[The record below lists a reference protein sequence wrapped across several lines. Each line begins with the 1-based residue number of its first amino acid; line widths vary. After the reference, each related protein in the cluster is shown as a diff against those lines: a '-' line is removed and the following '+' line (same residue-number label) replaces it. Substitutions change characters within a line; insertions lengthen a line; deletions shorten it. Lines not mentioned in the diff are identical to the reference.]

1 MSKAKPRK
9 KAEPGSVTSLPGGR
23 TAETVYEADPDCRP
37 VVHHRVVDSLDRML
51 RAGTI
56 DQGMHEAARDFQAA
70 FSLAGLETLRAMP
83 LIRVFS
89 SSRPDSAITDRQIQA
104 RKRVHRAIEAVGGMG
119 SPGGSAVWF
128 VVGLGQSIRE
138 WALRQGWGGRTIEQ
152 KQALGILV
160 ASLGMLASPSV
171 HGRTTRGEGGY
182 PQFCR

>member
-1 MSKAKPRK
+1 MSKSKPRK
-9 KAEPGSVTSLPGGR
+9 KAEPGSIVSLPGDR
-23 TAETVYEADPDCRP
+23 KAETVYEADPDCRP

-104 RKRVHRAIEAVGGMG
+104 RKRVHRAIDAVGGMG

-138 WALRQGWGGRTIEQ
+138 WALRQGWGGRKIE
-152 KQALGILV
+152 KNQAQGILV
-160 ASLGMLASPSV
+160 ASLGMLANY
-171 HGRTTRGEGGY
+171 HGHARPR
-182 PQFCR
+182 

>member
-1 MSKAKPRK
+1 MSKSKPRK
-9 KAEPGSVTSLPGGR
+9 KAEPGSITPLPGGR

-83 LIRVFS
+83 LIRAS
-89 SSRPDSAITDRQIQA
+89 DSSRPVSALSDRQIQA
-104 RKRVHRAIEAVGGMG
+104 RTRVHRAIDAVGGMG

-128 VVGLGQSIRE
+128 VVGIGHTVRE
-138 WALRQGWGGRTIEQ
+138 WALRQGWGGRSMSPDEARG
-152 KQALGILV
+152 ALV
-160 ASLGMLASPSV
+160 TALAV
-171 HGRTTRGEGGY
+171 LARHGGY
-182 PQFCR
+182 RTGSSDPAFCA